1 MNLLYVD
8 DDQGMATLVELMLRK
23 EGYSCDTASLGQEAV
38 DLGKSNKYDIILLDV
53 LLPDMDGY
61 EVMRAL
67 QAAEVH
73 TPILIQTGLLDRN
86 DDLDWL
92 ESGASEYLIKPF
104 TKSELVQAIRAVASR
119 SGEVSLSAMEELL
132 DCQETSLDLTHERRQ
147 HRRFRTVKVARI
159 LHDNG
164 IFCIVVN
171 MSQGGAMIQLPGLE
185 IKCPPTFELQFGS
198 GSTRHCLVS
207 WTSQHQIGVE
217 FLQPN

>member
-8 DDQGMATLVELMLRK
+8 DDHGWATLVELMLRN
-23 EGYSCDTASLGQEAV
+23 EGYSYDTASLGQEAV
-38 DLGKSNKYDIILLDV
+38 DLGKSNKYDIILLDL

-73 TPILIQTGLLDRN
+73 TPILIQTGLLDRD

-92 ESGASEYLIKPF
+92 ESGAGEYLIKPF
-104 TKSELVQAIRAVASR
+104 TKSELVQSIRAVTSHSR
-119 SGEVSLSAMEELL
+119 EVSLSALEKLL
-132 DCQETSLDLTHERRQ
+132 DRQETWPELTPERRQ
-147 HRRFRTVKVARI
+147 HRRFKTDKAARI
-159 LHDNG
+159 LHDDG

-171 MSQGGAMIQLPGLE
+171 MSQSGAMIQLPGLE
-185 IKCPPTFELQFGS
+185 IKCPPSFDLQFGS
-198 GSTRHCLVS
+198 GTTRHCHVS